1 MNMSYNPRQ
10 ITIGGHKYKIVY
22 KKNLE
27 DFGNLDIDKKLI
39 TIRGTLSDNDK
50 LETILHEAFH
60 ACLALS
66 GLSYLIDDEN
76 KEEALVRAFDSLLLP
91 VIKREVKKACFKG
104 RGKN

>member
-1 MNMSYNPRQ
+1 MSISYNPRQ
-10 ITIGGHKYKIVY
+10 ITIGGQKYRIVY

-27 DFGNLDIDKKLI
+27 DFGNVDVDKKII
-39 TIRGTLSDNDK
+39 TIRGTLSDTEK
-50 LETILHEAFH
+50 LDTILDDAFH
-60 ACLALS
+60 ACLAIS

-91 VIKREVKKACFKG
+91 VIKRELKKPSFKG

>member
-1 MNMSYNPRQ
+1 MNTSSYNPRQ
-10 ITIGGHKYKIVY
+10 ITIGGQKYRIVY

-27 DFGNLDIDKKLI
+27 DFGNVDVDKKII
-39 TIRGTLSDNDK
+39 TIRGNLSDTEK
-50 LETILHEAFH
+50 LDTILHEAFH

-91 VIKREVKKACFKG
+91 VIKREVKKTLVL
-104 RGKN
+104 